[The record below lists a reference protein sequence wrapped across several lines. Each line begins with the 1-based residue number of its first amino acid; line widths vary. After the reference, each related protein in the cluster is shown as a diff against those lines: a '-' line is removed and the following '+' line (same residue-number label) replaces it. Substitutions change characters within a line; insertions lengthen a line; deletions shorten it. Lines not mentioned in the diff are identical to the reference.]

1 MADIKT
7 IFGAIDHLNTY
18 QRVSGTHLLDLYIQR
33 PAARGTTGTPVG

>member
-18 QRVSGTHLLDLYIQR
+18 QRVSGTHLLDLYIGIDD
-33 PAARGTTGTPVG
+33 AAR